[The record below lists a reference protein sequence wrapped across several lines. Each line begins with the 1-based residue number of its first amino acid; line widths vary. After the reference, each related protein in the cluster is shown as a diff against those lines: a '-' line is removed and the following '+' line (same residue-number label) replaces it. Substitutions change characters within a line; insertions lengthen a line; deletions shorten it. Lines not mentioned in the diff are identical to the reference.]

1 MVSSRDASE
10 HASKKVQEKGT
21 AALFNA
27 TAPFPPLPGKRPELE
42 VRTRTRNRACTQV
55 HERIYSGRTASG
67 PRSDEKRCTKGRGPL
82 RASLPNSRKER
93 IDDGDSVQNV
103 PSSIFTAFTERTQ
116 IRILFMNS
124 KLPLWRFFSISKTEY
139 WVERSDFRPGF
150 DFH

>member
-1 MVSSRDASE
+1 MCESLFSASMHHIPPVPPSISFQSTQRPRGKVMQEPHLGALLHHFSTTSRQAARIRGARRIRVAFKGSE
-10 HASKKVQEKGT
+10 KRST
-21 AALFNA
+21 TA
-27 TAPFPPLPGKRPELE
+27 TA
-42 VRTRTRNRACTQV
+42 
-55 HERIYSGRTASG
+55 
-67 PRSDEKRCTKGRGPL
+67 L
-82 RASLPNSRKER
+82 RASLLHPNSRKER